1 MNRQQVAQGAVAAF
15 AAAEALAWYLRRQE
29 WARTLATAQQ
39 TAASQGRALL
49 VLDGGVGA
57 FHGPSGV
64 TTMDLSRLASIP
76 DGSAVVCAAYTLEMA
91 ADPQHLWQEF
101 LRIASVPTMVFT
113 ASRQPWSAASAIT
126 PGTRWIV
133 TRAGLG
139 VPTFA
144 PVGAL
149 RVAAWAAGA
158 ATAAPA
164 AAAAPTAPA
173 TDAVTVLTGMLA
185 DRDATILKLNTD
197 LATARTASADADT
210 VVPGLLAIAKSVIGP
225 MQVALGQA
233 DTSAALDAK
242 AAIELHGRV
251 EPVYKEKF
259 PIGGVSRQT
268 ATTEVPAAVHTEFD
282 QRLDEHGRLHG
293 HVQRAH
299 DLRSGE
305 RLGGAVLVPQRHQAG
320 HLGFGDADF
329 LAAPVGQ
336 ADVGDH
342 AVRVDG
348 GFQRCIHVQLQSKV
362 VEPHAWMKALNGK
375 NRLTARRV
383 DERRC

>member
-113 ASRQPWSAASAIT
+113 VSRQPWSAASAIT
-126 PGTRWIV
+126 PGTRWVV

-158 ATAAPA
+158 ATATVAAVLPGPEDEDDGEDEEPEDDALPVGYYDVPEDAPPEVADDPPAPEEPPA
-164 AAAAPTAPA
+164 APDAPP
-173 TDAVTVLTGMLA
+173 
-185 DRDATILKLNTD
+185 
-197 LATARTASADADT
+197 
-210 VVPGLLAIAKSVIGP
+210 
-225 MQVALGQA
+225 
-233 DTSAALDAK
+233 
-242 AAIELHGRV
+242 
-251 EPVYKEKF
+251 EPE
-259 PIGGVSRQT
+259 PPS
-268 ATTEVPAAVHTEFD
+268 
-282 QRLDEHGRLHG
+282 
-293 HVQRAH
+293 
-299 DLRSGE
+299 
-305 RLGGAVLVPQRHQAG
+305 
-320 HLGFGDADF
+320 
-329 LAAPVGQ
+329 
-336 ADVGDH
+336 
-342 AVRVDG
+342 DG
-348 GFQRCIHVQLQSKV
+348 G
-362 VEPHAWMKALNGK
+362 
-375 NRLTARRV
+375 
-383 DERRC
+383 

>member
-113 ASRQPWSAASAIT
+113 VSRQPWSAASAIT

-158 ATAAPA
+158 ATATVAAVLPGPEDEGDGEDEEPEANALPVGYYDVPEDAPPEAADDPPAPEDPPA
-164 AAAAPTAPA
+164 APDAPSEPEPP
-173 TDAVTVLTGMLA
+173 
-185 DRDATILKLNTD
+185 
-197 LATARTASADADT
+197 SA
-210 VVPGLLAIAKSVIGP
+210 
-225 MQVALGQA
+225 
-233 DTSAALDAK
+233 
-242 AAIELHGRV
+242 
-251 EPVYKEKF
+251 
-259 PIGGVSRQT
+259 GG
-268 ATTEVPAAVHTEFD
+268 
-282 QRLDEHGRLHG
+282 
-293 HVQRAH
+293 
-299 DLRSGE
+299 
-305 RLGGAVLVPQRHQAG
+305 
-320 HLGFGDADF
+320 
-329 LAAPVGQ
+329 
-336 ADVGDH
+336 
-342 AVRVDG
+342 
-348 GFQRCIHVQLQSKV
+348 
-362 VEPHAWMKALNGK
+362 
-375 NRLTARRV
+375 
-383 DERRC
+383 